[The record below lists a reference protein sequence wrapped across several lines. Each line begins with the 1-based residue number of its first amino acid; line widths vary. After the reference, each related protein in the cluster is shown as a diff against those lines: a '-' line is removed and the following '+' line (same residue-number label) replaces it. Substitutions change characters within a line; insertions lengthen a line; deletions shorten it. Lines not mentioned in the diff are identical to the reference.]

1 MQNNGVAKDEQKA
14 TEKLEK
20 GKQETEK
27 LEKGKQDTEKLGKG
41 KREKVKLE
49 KGKQNKEDQRKER
62 PHTENY
68 AQDENILFSKKDD
81 GKRAKDKEF
90 MSCKVKETA
99 RRQVFRK
106 RCELYMYI

>member
-20 GKQETEK
+20 E
-27 LEKGKQDTEKLGKG
+27 KQDTEKLGKG
-41 KREKVKLE
+41 KREKGKREKVKLE
-49 KGKQNKEDQRKER
+49 KDKQNKEDQRKER